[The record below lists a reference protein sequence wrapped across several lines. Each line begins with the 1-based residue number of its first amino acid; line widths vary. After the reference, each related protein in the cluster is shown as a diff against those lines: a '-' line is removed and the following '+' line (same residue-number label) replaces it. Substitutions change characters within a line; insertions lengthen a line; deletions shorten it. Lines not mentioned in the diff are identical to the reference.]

1 MDRFDSMRSKGINTN
16 DADATAEDI
25 AMGKSAYVKGK
36 KVFGTATGGGGGG
49 GSYEAIG
56 TKVTVET
63 TGAIAKG
70 GAWEGMLNDEY
81 VASELNTQSYTN
93 NGSAYY
99 SKDLS
104 VGIASAQIS
113 TTSTNMTIYFWNA
126 ETSTYD
132 DVIVDV
138 SGVAPNLGHTVSSYQ
153 FSDDGTLCCVLGSG
167 NSFLFLEIDKENRT
181 ATPYVVIASEKYT
194 AVSTMWKTPCFFG
207 GKYVVINSGAYTEAD
222 GTKLG
227 VGQNFFE
234 YSTETHSLK
243 FINRVQGTD
252 RYIYTSKYTPEVSPN
267 TWIHVGSHY
276 ASSNQP
282 GAIFKF
288 ALSGS
293 EFTLSTTSIS
303 GETMNNVSSDGK
315 YLTASYS
322 SSQRLYG
329 LNVQD
334 LSLELITKKSFS
346 NSDYTWWV
354 EGTKLIQRYSS
365 GSSTNICTIYDIS
378 AGDVASWV
386 ELANGSYL
394 TPTVTRYGWN
404 WNKWIGEN
412 KITIFGFPQGSEA
425 QYLISPATNPSM
437 EAGKVYGIASNPM
450 NLGDVGTA
458 QLLFTT

>member
-1 MDRFDSMRSKGINTN
+1 MARTDNLTNFLTDVAEAIRAKGGTSEKLSASEFDTAITN
-16 DADATAEDI
+16 LP
-25 AMGKSAYVKGK
+25 S
-36 KVFGTATGGGGGG
+36 GGG

-56 TKVTVET
+56 AKVTVEAR
-63 TGAIAKG
+63 GAIAKG
-70 GAWEGMLNDEY
+70 GAWEGVLNDEY

-104 VGIASAQIS
+104 VGITNTQIS
-113 TTSTNMTIYFWNA
+113 TSLTNVTIYFWNA

-132 DVIVDV
+132 DVIVDI
-138 SGVAPNLGHTVSSYQ
+138 SGVAPNLGHTVSSYR

-194 AVSTMWKTPCFFG
+194 SVNSGWKTPCFFG
-207 GKYVVINSGAYTEAD
+207 DKYIVINSGAYTEAD

-252 RYIYTSKYTPEVSPN
+252 RYVYTSKYTPEVSPN
-267 TWIHVGSHY
+267 TWMHVGSHY
-276 ASSNQP
+276 ATSNSP
-282 GAIFKF
+282 SAIFKF

-293 EFTLSTTSIS
+293 EFTLATTPIS
-303 GETMNNVSSDGK
+303 GESMNNVSSDGR
-315 YLTASYS
+315 YITATSGS
-322 SSQRLYG
+322 TQKLYG

-334 LSLELITKKSFS
+334 LSLELITSKGFS
-346 NSDYTWWV
+346 NSNYTWWV

-365 GSSTNICTIYDIS
+365 GSTNTCIIYDIS
-378 AGDVASWV
+378 AGDVASWI
-386 ELANGSYL
+386 ELAKGSFL

-404 WNKWIGEN
+404 WNKWIGEG
-412 KITIFGFPQGSEA
+412 KTTIFGFPQGSEA

-458 QLLFTT
+458 QLLFST